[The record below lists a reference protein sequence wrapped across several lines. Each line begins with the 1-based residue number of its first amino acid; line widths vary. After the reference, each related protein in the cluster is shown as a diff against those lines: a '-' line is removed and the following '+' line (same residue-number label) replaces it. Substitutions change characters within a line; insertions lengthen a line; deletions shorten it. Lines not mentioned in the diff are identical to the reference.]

1 MVRAIKINLK
11 IKVMFNRQNVK
22 EFRSDFQKAVEK
34 LEEQYGCNISLGTI
48 SFDGSE
54 LRSKMTARKG
64 EKIVKAT
71 KDDFQIGD
79 IVGIN
84 HKKVSPNDTFT
95 IYKINSKNIGVKG
108 ANGAMMRVS
117 PSLLVKKTFKTI

>member
-1 MVRAIKINLK
+1 
-11 IKVMFNRQNVK
+11 MFNRQNLK
-22 EFRSDFQKAVEK
+22 GFRSDFQLAVAK

-64 EKIVKAT
+64 EKVVKVT

-79 IVGIN
+79 VVGIN
-84 HKKVSPNDTFT
+84 HKKVNPKDQFR
-95 IYKINSKNIGVKG
+95 IYKINSKNIGVEKLNPGNGRVG
-108 ANGAMMRVS
+108 AQMRVS
-117 PSLLVKKTFKTI
+117 PSLLVKK